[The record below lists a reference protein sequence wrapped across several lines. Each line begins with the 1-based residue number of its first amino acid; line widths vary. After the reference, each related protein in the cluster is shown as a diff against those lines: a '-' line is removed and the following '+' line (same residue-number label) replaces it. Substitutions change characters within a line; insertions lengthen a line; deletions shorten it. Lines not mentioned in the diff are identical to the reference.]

1 MPLAN
6 AAEVI
11 ARLGLQPHPEG
22 GHYRETYRHKAPG
35 GAAGGR
41 GLCTAIY
48 YLLSQGELSRW
59 HRVTDAVEIWT
70 YHAGASLALT
80 LSADGRE
87 RAAHRLG
94 ADLTAGEKPQL
105 VVPIGCWQMARSLGD
120 WTLVGC
126 IVAPAFEFAGFEMA
140 PAGWEPGPR

>member
-1 MPLAN
+1 MPLAS

-22 GHYRETYRHKAPG
+22 GHYRETYRHD
-35 GAAGGR
+35 AGGKR

-59 HRVTDAVEIWT
+59 HRLNDAVEIWT

-80 LSADGRE
+80 LSPDGRE

-94 ADLTAGEKPQL
+94 ADLTAGEKPQV
-105 VVPIGCWQMARSLGD
+105 VVPIGCWQTARSLGD

-140 PAGWEPGPR
+140 PASWEPGSR